1 MKTSQKNGLR
11 ILFFVRDYP
20 KRRESYVRAE
30 EMEARP
36 SSDTDGRIYRLAVP
50 VLKKKK
56 KSLSFHVVVG
66 AEMAQNV
73 QKNVMHVQSCCF
85 AS

>member
-50 VLKKKK
+50 FPKYTY
-56 KSLSFHVVVG
+56 
-66 AEMAQNV
+66 
-73 QKNVMHVQSCCF
+73 
-85 AS
+85 